1 MVRSKRIF
9 QSLGEHI
16 HKNLILY
23 MVTLLFVC
31 IGIVIGIYTVK
42 YMDKVDKNNLV
53 NFLLSVTKKINPKN
67 IDNKYVFIQA
77 LKNNM
82 IFILVIWFLG
92 LTMLGIP
99 IIFITDLIKGFTI
112 GFTSSLFINGLG
124 AKGILLN
131 LLILFP
137 QNIIYIPAIII
148 LSVIASEFSLRI
160 LKNGSHMIMDKSNNW
175 VHIVTYSTTFL
186 LVSSFMFIGFIIEG
200 YISPNMVK
208 MIVSNIGSILP

>member
-1 MVRSKRIF
+1 
-9 QSLGEHI
+9 
-16 HKNLILY
+16 
-23 MVTLLFVC
+23 
-31 IGIVIGIYTVK
+31 
-42 YMDKVDKNNLV
+42 
-53 NFLLSVTKKINPKN
+53 
-67 IDNKYVFIQA
+67 
-77 LKNNM
+77 
-82 IFILVIWFLG
+82 WFLG
-92 LTMLGIP
+92 LTMLGTP

-112 GFTSSLFINGLG
+112 GFTSSLVINGLG

-175 VHIVTYSTTFL
+175 VQIVTYSTTFL
-186 LVSSFMFIGFIIEG
+186 LVSAFMFVGFVIEG

-208 MIVSNIGSILP
+208 IIVSNIGSILP